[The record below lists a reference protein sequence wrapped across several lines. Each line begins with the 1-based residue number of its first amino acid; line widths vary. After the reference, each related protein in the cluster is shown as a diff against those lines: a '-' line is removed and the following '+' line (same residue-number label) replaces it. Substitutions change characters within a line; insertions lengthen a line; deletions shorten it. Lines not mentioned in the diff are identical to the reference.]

1 MMRAAGLALGRVSR
15 LMAVA
20 AITAAAALAG
30 CATRDIG
37 AAMIEQQAEAQVE
50 LAKMRDKTARAEY
63 NGQAVYLG
71 LIRKMQQDGLYFASL
86 AHIDVYVQRFG
97 TDNEIRVMRAD
108 ALRETDQDKAATE
121 AYQQLAASSQGV
133 QAAHARHGLGL
144 LAGRQEDFAQAVT
157 ELRAAAALDPVNA
170 RIASDLGYALMR
182 TGALQEARVPVMQA
196 LELDARNPRV
206 ISNAA
211 VWLMAD
217 GKRAQANAMMQKAAM
232 PEATR
237 SAVRKEADRVV
248 RAAAAR
254 ERAALRPVPAVRA
267 VPEPSTSGTPATVA
281 VAARSPAA
289 AAPESASP

>member
-1 MMRAAGLALGRVSR
+1 MTRAAGSALGRISR
-15 LMAVA
+15 IMAAVA
-20 AITAAAALAG
+20 GAAVLAG

-37 AAMIEQQAEAQVE
+37 AAMIQQQAEAQVE

-63 NGQAVYLG
+63 NEQAIYLG

-86 AHIDVYVQRFG
+86 AHLDVYVQRFG
-97 TDNEIRVMRAD
+97 TDDEIRVMRAD
-108 ALRETDQDKAATE
+108 ALRETEQDKAATE
-121 AYQQLAASSQGV
+121 AYQQLAATSRGV
-133 QAAHARHGLGL
+133 QAAHAHHGLGL

-157 ELRAAAALDPVNA
+157 ELRAAAALDPVNP

-182 TGALQEARVPVMQA
+182 TGALQDARVPVMQA

-217 GKRAQANAMMQKAAM
+217 GKRAQANAMMQRAAM

-254 ERAALRPVPAVRA
+254 ERAAVRPAPAVRT
-267 VPEPSTSGTPATVA
+267 VPKSSTPATVA
-281 VAARSPAA
+281 VAARSPAVD
-289 AAPESASP
+289 APESASP